1 MGLERQVD
9 HVEAAAFED
18 RVALLADIAER
29 TQEIVPVHDL
39 ADALRRRRGKI
50 VEIGGRRCG
59 YSGHGDALGLGCRT
73 TMDMGPAVRRS
84 IYPKV

>member
-29 TQEIVPVHDL
+29 TQEIVPVQDL
-39 ADALRRRRGKI
+39 ADALRRQRGKI
-50 VEIGGRRCG
+50 VEIGGRRRE
-59 YSGHGDALGLGCRT
+59 YTVHGDAFGLGCRT
-73 TMDMGPAVRRS
+73 AMDMGRAVRRS